1 MPLQPL
7 KFAAFAL
14 PFLAHFLWVFLSMW
28 RDKAEFCWLGLGGC
42 LCVQVVG
49 NDQRTNGGPIEKR
62 DLVERKNSAC
72 SINKFQNK
80 LSLLI

>member
-14 PFLAHFLWVFLSMW
+14 SFLAHFLWVFLSMW
-28 RDKAEFCWLGLGGC
+28 RGHKAEFCWWGLGGC

-49 NDQRTNGGPIEKR
+49 NDQRTSRDPVEKW
-62 DLVERKNSAC
+62 DLVRKNSAC

-80 LSLLI
+80 FSLFI

>member
-7 KFAAFAL
+7 KSAAFAL
-14 PFLAHFLWVFLSMW
+14 SFLALFLWVFLSMW
-28 RDKAEFCWLGLGGC
+28 RGHKAEFCWWGLGGC

-49 NDQRTNGGPIEKR
+49 NDQRTSRDPVEKW
-62 DLVERKNSAC
+62 DLVRKNSAC

-80 LSLLI
+80 FSLFI